1 VRKVV
6 IGVSAAIVALGL
18 TAVAF
23 AGSGSALLAQYG
35 GLAGETQNKVAPAS
49 KGVLA
54 SAAPGGTL
62 PFTGLDLALIAAGA
76 LVLMLTGWTLRRVAQ
91 KQRS

>member
-1 VRKVV
+1 LRNVV
-6 IGVSAAIVALGL
+6 IGVLAAIVALAV

-23 AGSGSALLAQYG
+23 AGSGSALLTEYG
-35 GLAGETQNKVAPAS
+35 GLAGETQNKVASAG
-49 KGVLA
+49 GVLG
-54 SAAPGGTL
+54 STAAGGIL

-76 LVLMLTGWTLRRVAQ
+76 VVLMLTGWTLRRVAQ